1 MAWLA
6 DRISTKTGSTLDL
19 FRLLTGGKMTATGKT
34 INVGNAIEVATV
46 FACCRVIGEGIAQV
60 PLKIMQETAD
70 GKSRQ
75 PAKEHRL
82 YKLLGFRPNR
92 WMTSFEYRELIAWH
106 VVLTGNHYS
115 FINRVGGQIIELY
128 PFEPGQVRV
137 TFETGTL
144 EYEVTADDGKKRTF
158 PAESIWHIRGPSWS
172 GWYGLEAVKLARE
185 AIGLAMA
192 TEEAAGALH
201 KNGVR
206 PSGVYSFEG
215 KLTDDGY
222 ASLSKWI
229 NSHNGGGENTGKAM
243 ILDRQAKWMSTQMTG
258 IDAQTLEM
266 RRFQIE
272 EICRFARVMP
282 IMVGYSDKAA
292 TYASAEQ
299 MFLAHVVHT
308 LAPWYQR
315 LEQSIDANL
324 LTDRDRKNGIY
335 SCFVEEGL
343 LRGSLRDTKDTILG
357 YVNGGILTPN
367 EGRAKLD
374 VNPDSDP
381 NSDKLRIPSNVAGDA
396 PAAGSSNESPPAA
409 PDPAAAKMLD
419 DLGAEV
425 KRLQQMSQSQPV
437 INVDART
444 TVEAAQPS
452 PVTAHIHMPDQKAG
466 DVHVDVQPT
475 VVNVAPADV
484 KVDVQPAEVN
494 IAPADVKVDVQ
505 PAEVNVN
512 LPPRKTETTVTRDKA
527 GNIVTTTQ
535 IERDVK

>member
-19 FRLLTGGKMTATGKT
+19 FRLLHGGKTTSTGKA
-34 INVGNAIEVATV
+34 INVGNAVEVATV

-60 PLKIMQETAD
+60 PLKLMQESAD
-70 GKSRQ
+70 GKTRQ
-75 PAKEHRL
+75 PAKTHRL
-82 YKLLGFRPNR
+82 YNLLSFRPNR

-115 FINRVGGQIIELY
+115 FINRIGGQIVELY
-128 PFEPGQVRV
+128 PFEPGMVRV
-137 TFETGTL
+137 TFESGTL
-144 EYEVTADDGKKRTF
+144 EYEVTAPDGTKRTF

-206 PSGVYSFEG
+206 PSGVYSVEG
-215 KLTDDGY
+215 TLKDDQY

-229 NSHNGGGENTGKAM
+229 DSYMAGSENSGKAL
-243 ILDRQAKWMSTQMTG
+243 ILDRQAKWLSTQMTG

-324 LTDRDRKNGIY
+324 LTERDRKNGMY

-343 LRGSLRDTKDTILG
+343 LRGSLIDTKDTLIG
-357 YVNGGILTPN
+357 YVDARIMTPN
-367 EGRAKLD
+367 EARAKLD
-374 VNPDSDP
+374 MNPDSDP
-381 NSDKLRIPSNVAGDA
+381 DSDKLRTPSNAAGA
-396 PAAGSSNESPPAA
+396 SPAAGSSNEPPPAA
-409 PDPAAAKMLD
+409 PDPVADKRMD
-419 DLGAEV
+419 ELGAEV
-425 KRLQQMSQSQPV
+425 KRLQQMSQQPPV

-444 TVEAAQPS
+444 TIEGAQPS
-452 PVTAHIHMPDQKAG
+452 PVTAHIHMPDQKSG

-475 VVNVAPADV
+475 VVNVA
-484 KVDVQPAEVN
+484 QPEV
-494 IAPADVKVDVQ
+494 
-505 PAEVNVN
+505 
-512 LPPRKTETTVTRDKA
+512 T
-527 GNIVTTTQ
+527 GSF
-535 IERDVK
+535 